1 MSLFGVFL
9 FFCAVAIAIYQGG
22 TEMTSI
28 LKSGSVKKTVAV
40 FTLIM
45 MALMLYSATGMIDS
59 ADAARDANSAAN
71 LVGVKKVDDN
81 GKGLIDEG
89 KGLVYLMMAGG
100 FVIVAGCIVVAAV
113 RLSAAGN
120 GQKRAEAMMWVGGCF
135 VGGFLIYKAF
145 DLLGYAISFGS

>member
-1 MSLFGVFL
+1 
-9 FFCAVAIAIYQGG
+9 
-22 TEMTSI
+22 MTSI
-28 LKSGSVKKTVAV
+28 FKSGSVKKTVAV

-59 ADAARDANSAAN
+59 ADAASNAAN
-71 LVGVKKVDDN
+71 LVGVKKVDDK
-81 GKGLIDEG
+81 GKGLIEEG
-89 KGLVYLMMAGG
+89 KGVVYLMMAAG
-100 FVIVAGCIVVAAV
+100 FVIVAGCIVLAAIK
-113 RLSAAGN
+113 LSAAGN

>member
-1 MSLFGVFL
+1 
-9 FFCAVAIAIYQGG
+9 
-22 TEMTSI
+22 MTSI

-59 ADAARDANSAAN
+59 ADAANNAAN
-71 LVGVKKVDDN
+71 LVGVKKVDDD
-81 GKGLIDEG
+81 GKGLIEEG

-100 FVIVAGCIVVAAV
+100 FVIVAGCIVVAAIK
-113 RLSAAGN
+113 LSAAGN